1 MGAYA
6 LERIADAHMQRQVSF
21 ISHRG
26 DGRCFII
33 HSKRERERE
42 RERERC

>member
-6 LERIADAHMQRQVSF
+6 LERIADAHMHRQVSF

-26 DGRCFII
+26 DGRSFII
-33 HSKRERERE
+33 QRERETGRE
-42 RERERC
+42 